1 MPVKLS
7 ARLACAARHVPAGSA
22 VVDIGTDHAYLPV
35 YLLENGIAGRVVA
48 GEVRSGP
55 YGIAAGAVRAAGLED
70 QIEVRLGDGLQIISP
85 GEVNVVVLAGMGGRT
100 ICEILNSG
108 RAVLDGLERL
118 ILQPMRDAPMV
129 RRWLVENNWRMI
141 DEEMVFEDN
150 HYYVIIVAGPGR
162 EKITD
167 SMALELGPRLLEN
180 RSPVFRR
187 FLLKKRADIAA
198 VLSEL
203 QTSRGARA
211 LAKRTR
217 LWLEA
222 EKIEEVLDHWPSG
235 QGTL

>member
-7 ARLACAARHVPAGSA
+7 ARLACAARHVPAGS
-22 VVDIGTDHAYLPV
+22 VVADIGADHAYLPV

-48 GEVRSGP
+48 GEVSGGP

-70 QIEVRLGDGLQIISP
+70 RIEVRLGDGLQVISP

-100 ICEILNSG
+100 ICEILDSG

-118 ILQPMRDAPMV
+118 ILQPMRDIPMV
-129 RRWLVENNWRMI
+129 RRWLADNNWRII
-141 DEEMVFEDN
+141 DEEMVYEDS

-167 SMALELGPRLLEN
+167 SALELGPCLLEN
-180 RSPVFRR
+180 RSPVFHR

-198 VLSEL
+198 VLNEL
-203 QTSRGARA
+203 QTARGTRAQEKISRLR
-211 LAKRTR
+211 R
-217 LWLEA
+217 EA
-222 EKIEEVLDHWPSG
+222 EQIEEVLDHWPSG
-235 QGTL
+235 QKI